1 MKIIVFGATGKTG
14 RQVVQQ
20 ALAAGHDV
28 TAFVRDPARLQLD
41 DPRLRVAAGQVT
53 VGQAAVTAAV
63 DGHDAVISA
72 LGSSQT
78 LRGMRSPMIMSQA
91 TPVIIQAMT
100 ETGVDRLV
108 FLSSLGVG
116 DSYAQAPPVLKLIY
130 KLFLG
135 PVYAD
140 KAAGERLLRDSSLNW
155 TLVYPV
161 LLTNGPHTGS
171 YRSGESLEL
180 TGMPRISRAD
190 VADFMVSQLSSPAYK
205 RAFAVVSSAK

>member
-14 RQVVQQ
+14 RQVVRQ
-20 ALAAGHDV
+20 ALDAGHDV

-53 VGQAAVTAAV
+53 AGQATVTAAV

-72 LGSSQT
+72 LGSAQT
-78 LRGMRSPMIMSQA
+78 LRGMRSPTIISQA

-100 ETGVDRLV
+100 ETGVGRLV

-116 DSYAQAPPVLKLIY
+116 DSYAQAPPLLKLIY

-171 YRSGESLEL
+171 YRSGESLDL

-190 VADFMVSQLSSPAYK
+190 VADFMLSQVRSPAYK
-205 RAFAVVSSAK
+205 RAIAVVSSAK

>member
-20 ALAAGHDV
+20 ALDAGHDV
-28 TAFVRDPARLQLD
+28 TAFVRDPARMQLD

-108 FLSSLGVG
+108 FLSALGVG

-205 RAFAVVSSAK
+205 RAVAVVSSAK

>member
-20 ALAAGHDV
+20 ALDAGHDV

-130 KLFLG
+130 KLFMG

-190 VADFMVSQLSSPAYK
+190 VADFMVSQLSSSAYK
-205 RAFAVVSSAK
+205 RALAVVSSAK

>member
-20 ALAAGHDV
+20 ALDAGHDV

>member
-20 ALAAGHDV
+20 ALDAGHDV

-53 VGQAAVTAAV
+53 VGQAAVTAAI

-171 YRSGESLEL
+171 YRSGEFLEL

-190 VADFMVSQLSSPAYK
+190 VADFLVSQLSSPAYK

>member
-1 MKIIVFGATGKTG
+1 
-14 RQVVQQ
+14 VQQ
-20 ALAAGHDV
+20 ALDAGHDV
-28 TAFVRDPARLQLD
+28 TAFVRDPARMQLD
-41 DPRLRVAAGQVT
+41 DPRLRVAAGRVT

-72 LGSSQT
+72 LGSSRT

-130 KLFLG
+130 KLFMG

-161 LLTNGPHTGS
+161 LLTSGPHTGR

-205 RAFAVVSSAK
+205 RAVAVVSSAK

>member
-14 RQVVQQ
+14 LQVVRQ
-20 ALAAGHDV
+20 ALDAGHEV
-28 TAFVRDPARLQLD
+28 TAFVRDPARLQIHH
-41 DPRLRVAAGQVT
+41 PHLRVAVGQVT
-53 VGQAAVTAAV
+53 TDQEAVTSAV
-63 DGHDAVISA
+63 EGHHAVISA
-72 LGSSQT
+72 LGSAQT
-78 LRGMRSPMIMSQA
+78 LQGMRSPTIMAKA

-100 ETGVDRLV
+100 DAGADRLV

-116 DSYAQAPPVLKLIY
+116 DSYAQAPPLLKVLY

-140 KAAGERLLRDSSLNW
+140 KAAGEQLLRDSTLNW

-171 YRSGESLEL
+171 YRSGESLKL

-190 VADFMVSQLSSPAYK
+190 VAEFMLSQIQSPAYQ
-205 RAFAVVSSAK
+205 RTVAVVSSGK

>member
-20 ALAAGHDV
+20 ALDAGHDV

-116 DSYAQAPPVLKLIY
+116 DSYAQAPPC
-130 KLFLG
+130 
-135 PVYAD
+135 
-140 KAAGERLLRDSSLNW
+140 
-155 TLVYPV
+155 
-161 LLTNGPHTGS
+161 
-171 YRSGESLEL
+171 
-180 TGMPRISRAD
+180 
-190 VADFMVSQLSSPAYK
+190 
-205 RAFAVVSSAK
+205 

>member
-1 MKIIVFGATGKTG
+1 MKIIVFGAAGKTG
-14 RQVVQQ
+14 LQVVRQ
-20 ALAAGHDV
+20 APDAGHEV
-28 TAFVRDPARLQLD
+28 TAFVRDPARLQIHH
-41 DPRLRVAAGQVT
+41 PHLRVAVGQVT
-53 VGQAAVTAAV
+53 TDQEAVTSAV
-63 DGHDAVISA
+63 EGHDAVISA
-72 LGSSQT
+72 LGSAQT
-78 LRGMRSPMIMSQA
+78 LRGMRSPTIMAKA

-100 ETGVDRLV
+100 DAGANRLV

-116 DSYAQAPPVLKLIY
+116 DSYAQAPPLLKVLY

-140 KAAGERLLRDSSLNW
+140 KAAGEQLLRDSTLNW

-171 YRSGESLEL
+171 YRSGESLKL

-190 VADFMVSQLSSPAYK
+190 VAEFMLSQIQSPAYQ
-205 RAFAVVSSAK
+205 RTVAVVTSGK